1 MPRYAALYDSRA
13 ATEPAGWMKRSPFT
27 PSKQD
32 MPRKTALLLVA
43 CMGVLAAGANAQ
55 NVSLRDPAGTVG
67 VQLLDIPADTV
78 GLRYRMR
85 VNACAGHAA
94 KKIVFVGI
102 RTVTPDA
109 VRGGNGTLDFDVMT
123 DWLEYEDDLGHAG
136 WPEQGFLHPGAPSLW
151 LRNVDYGGVGRV
163 GIRPMTPATRQLYP
177 RQCAGIDRV

>member
-13 ATEPAGWMKRSPFT
+13 ATRTGRMKRSPLT

-85 VNACAGHAA
+85 VNTCAEQAA
-94 KKIVFVGI
+94 KKIVFLGI

-109 VRGGNGTLDFDVMT
+109 VRGG
-123 DWLEYEDDLGHAG
+123 
-136 WPEQGFLHPGAPSLW
+136 
-151 LRNVDYGGVGRV
+151 
-163 GIRPMTPATRQLYP
+163 
-177 RQCAGIDRV
+177 